1 MSVEFSGEL
10 RLGGFAYQAAF
21 GADGEIVVLYGHSGA
36 GKSLTLQMIAG
47 LMTPQAGR
55 ISVNGRLVFDS
66 AAGVNVPPQGR
77 HVGYVVQE
85 LALFPHLSVIE
96 NVTFGLRGP
105 DRHARGRTILDA
117 LGLGGYEDRRPSTLS
132 GGQRQRVALA
142 RALSREVPVLLFDE
156 PFSALDDSLRRT
168 MRSELLRLKQELGL
182 TILFVTHDLRE
193 AHLLADRLIVFDGGR
208 ILQDGLRE
216 EVFRRPLSRRV
227 GELTGVANLLSA
239 RVTAVSDA
247 EVEVEVQGVHWRV
260 VCPPWE
266 VVEGQTVDLAIRA
279 ERIPLRRVGSSLDR
293 RTNTLTSV
301 LVRDEPYGSGHT
313 LTFRASAAG
322 PGLEVDIPAR
332 PYDVLGVA
340 AAQDWLL
347 EVAPEDIHVM
357 RPESTTTSPS
367 AT

>member
-1 MSVEFSGEL
+1 MSVEFAGVL
-10 RLGGFAYQAAF
+10 RLGAF
-21 GADGEIVVLYGHSGA
+21 TYEAEFRADGEIVVLYGHSGA

-47 LMTPQAGR
+47 LMTPQEGR

-66 AAGVNVPPQGR
+66 ASGVNVPPQGR
-77 HVGYVVQE
+77 QVGYVVQE

-96 NVTFGLRGP
+96 NVTFGLRGAN
-105 DRHARGRTILDA
+105 RLMRGQAILDA
-117 LGLGGYEDRRPSTLS
+117 LGLNGYEDRRPSTLS

-142 RALSREVPVLLFDE
+142 RALSRDVPVLLFDE

-216 EVFRRPLSRRV
+216 EVFRRPTSRRV
-227 GELTGVANLLSA
+227 GELTGVANLLA
-239 RVTAVSDA
+239 AHVTAVDGDEI
-247 EVEVEVQGVHWRV
+247 EVDVLGARWRAA
-260 VCPPWE
+260 CPAWDIA
-266 VVEGQTVDLAIRA
+266 EGQPVDLAIRA
-279 ERIPLRRVGSSLDR
+279 ERIPLRRIGSTLDR
-293 RTNTLTSV
+293 TTNALASV
-301 LVRDEPYGSGHT
+301 LVRDEPYGSSHT
-313 LTFRASAAG
+313 LTFRANGAG
-322 PGLEVDIPAR
+322 PNLEVDIPAR

-340 AAQDWLL
+340 GVQDWLL

-357 RPESTTTSPS
+357 RPRS
-367 AT
+367 AVG